1 MSDSSGAGRYA
12 RLRTLT
18 AATGR
23 SIAPWRRLAAVL
35 RLLVC
40 AVLLPVSAL
49 ALGQRKPVLPQ
60 IDLPSSYYHREL
72 YLPQLTSGPAAV
84 AWSPDGKSIVF
95 VSNREV
101 PHGTGDI
108 VRLAADGSGS
118 MEVLRREETNWQTRP
133 DVSPDG
139 TRLVY
144 ASYLGGQWHQLWL
157 LPLSGGGY
165 PIPLTYGE
173 FDNVGPRWS
182 RDGRQ
187 IAFIS
192 NRTGTTSLWV
202 VDVVSG
208 EQRQVVPRER
218 RFLAPRRP
226 LTVKVQDEAGRP
238 LAARLSVTDA
248 RGRFFAPDG
257 AWIHADD
264 LLIPERQRME
274 TRYVHG
280 AGEWRMFVPPG
291 PLEIK
296 VARGPGYAVV
306 RRKVDA
312 QASVTVTL
320 PRLAFPGKW
329 WSGDLHL
336 HMNYGGRYRNTPAQ
350 LVQQARAEGLD
361 LVYNLVVNKEQRVP
375 DIAAFLPGPDPAST
389 GGVLLLHGEEFHSSY
404 WGHIGL
410 LGLRRLILPGYN
422 AYPFTAVA
430 SPWPS
435 NAAVADLAHAQGGVV
450 GYVHPFDSDVDPSRD
465 EWLTNELVVDA
476 ALGKVDYYE
485 AVGFSDHLSTAAVWY
500 RLLDCSLRLPAG
512 AGTDAMANY
521 ASLRGPVGMNRV
533 YVKAQGAVARD
544 SFLAALK
551 AGRTFATN
559 GPLVGLRVG
568 TAEPGD
574 TLKLPAG
581 SALQYHAWLRSN
593 VPVTKLEVIWNGQ
606 VAARHDVN
614 GMSADVAGEIA
625 ANESGWILAR
635 AWSENG
641 DEDVLDIHPYATTSP
656 IYVTVRGRPHR
667 SRPAATWA
675 LHWLDRLEQTTLAN
689 PDYRT
694 TREREAVLQDISRAS
709 GIYKSCSAEQN

>member
-1 MSDSSGAGRYA
+1 MPTTGAQ
-12 RLRTLT
+12 
-18 AATGR
+18 
-23 SIAPWRRLAAVL
+23 
-35 RLLVC
+35 C
-40 AVLLPVSAL
+40 
-49 ALGQRKPVLPQ
+49 
-60 IDLPSSYYHREL
+60 
-72 YLPQLTSGPAAV
+72 
-84 AWSPDGKSIVF
+84 
-95 VSNREV
+95 REV

-157 LPLSGGGY
+157 LPLSVGGY

-208 EQRQVVPRER
+208 DQRQVVPRER
-218 RFLAPRRP
+218 RFLARRRP

-238 LAARLSVTDA
+238 LPARVSVTDA
-248 RGRFFAPDG
+248 RGRFFAPDD

-280 AGEWRMFVPPG
+280 AGEWRMSVPLG

-312 QASVTVTL
+312 EASVTVTL

-329 WSGDLHL
+329 WSGDLHV

-404 WGHIGL
+404 WGHVGL
-410 LGLRRLILPGYN
+410 LGLQRLILPGYN

-430 SPWPS
+430 SPWPH
-435 NAAVADLAHAQGGVV
+435 NAAVADMAHAQGGVM
-450 GYVHPFDSDVDPSRD
+450 GYVHPFESDVDPSRD
-465 EWLTNELVVDA
+465 ERLTNELVLDA

-500 RLLDCSLRLPAG
+500 RLLDCGLRLPAG

-521 ASLRGPVGMNRV
+521 SSLRGPVGLNRV
-533 YVKAQGAVARD
+533 YVKAQGALSRE
-544 SFLAALK
+544 SFLAGLK
-551 AGRTFATN
+551 AGRTLATN

-568 TAEPGD
+568 KAEPGD
-574 TLKLPAG
+574 TVKLPAG

-641 DEDVLDIHPYATTSP
+641 NEDVLDIHPYATTSP

-675 LHWLDRLEQTTLAN
+675 LHWLDRLEKTTLAN